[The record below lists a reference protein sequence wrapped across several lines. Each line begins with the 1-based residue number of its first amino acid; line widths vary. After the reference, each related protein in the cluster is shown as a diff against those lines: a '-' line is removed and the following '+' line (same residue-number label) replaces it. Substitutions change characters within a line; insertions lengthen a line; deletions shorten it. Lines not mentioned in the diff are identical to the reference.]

1 MIQTINSTM
10 KIQFRHTRV
19 FTFLLTLLLLAGV
32 ATPAWAATV
41 TYHVLTLPM
50 SSTVYNIKS
59 EYNGKRLEAIQ
70 VKVDNATSIEL
81 PVQFKSPLATNFKY
95 YKADQVTKSA
105 TAEDLYDNGS
115 NKAYIYELKATPTAT
130 PEGDPVTSN
139 IDIYVTYDY
148 KYAASETENT
158 IAKLNGSANYNI
170 AVNKGFLAYNKGRNN
185 RPAVVPRN
193 MVTAEQLTSASFVK
207 LNVSGSGI
215 TTYWSSGDNKNDR
228 ADNESKFHFLFNFVG
243 QDPYN
248 IIIRTAYAGDSVY
261 IEKND
266 DDKKFVYKYYRGGSL
281 FAVSTNNNYIASDDH
296 ILYTKVY
303 TDGTSPKQAVPTSE
317 SKPGRFHGQAAPIW
331 GSFALLN
338 NTREDGYI
346 FMASRTNNADGSFN
360 GPAGSKNNYSYNF
373 LKFDNAN
380 LTINKLTPANA
391 TASYSTDKKLYEVKT
406 VYFKVK
412 TPFYALATTDLE
424 REAHTV
430 SGSAVTMSEF
440 KIDNNT
446 IDAKDIPN
454 DLRRKYCNFTTFR
467 NSDGNVITKYS
478 QIKSDGIIFVDYEV
492 AASIPFKGITP
503 KSTYIAADF
512 TGASWYELT
521 DEGSTEENGKKLVYD
536 GSSNFK
542 NNGASG
548 SYEKTSEF
556 AFIGDP
562 YELRV
567 ILRSATSGAT
577 PAYVGAT
584 GTPGSPTNL
593 SVITTI
599 PTAGYKWEIP
609 YDSPTG
615 SFLLKL
621 YKGEGTWNWTATNQ
635 SQAVTYGTDCPVS
648 ITSNAQTIT
657 FNVSGLTVADGNY
670 IKVTKGDTADDAQ
683 ILSTTPTLNTGK
695 GGVTSTGTG
704 TVTAT
709 IAANTTGSS
718 KTFTLTITEYNSS
731 DAVVRTASVITIT
744 QETTAY
750 TGNTVEYSTASST
763 RVKVLNLPQRNYV
776 FHIVDKSGRIA
787 AKASASEDIYTGL
800 SVASIPSII
809 VSPFIVDETLTFYKT
824 YTSPSNSR
832 TLLADPITETPNVEN
847 QDIYVKYTTTKL
859 DKKPI
864 MLSENQQFNVRLH
877 DEYLYYDAENN
888 CIKSK
893 ASPTDD
899 EKKKDAYLWKLRNR
913 DPYAMLI
920 DNLGARADMG
930 GVSGSTSITVY
941 DDNGGTSSA
950 SRENGA
956 WVWLNGAALPATGE
970 GTALAFTTTRA
981 SAQQFIAKASTA
993 GGVYEVMVAA
1003 GDGVDASTTYYNIGL
1018 SATDVIKVYNNTTYA
1033 HGDDVLRFRLEQTT
1047 GYTYHLIDKAKHKLL
1062 EVKTNSPELILPSE
1076 YQSPLVAAYHY
1087 YARNDINIDGDV
1099 YTVVTEPAPSPLSS
1113 LADLYAQF
1121 ETNNSD
1127 ESEYTTHS
1135 SSLTANDDADL
1146 TSKARELTV
1155 NGDYYYKI
1163 GTAEPY
1169 TYKKVTVSRGYR
1181 GTDIFVTYEKN
1192 DLVNYNDNASP
1203 YLLKF
1208 LQPHSYF
1215 LEDGNDKLTDERIDA
1230 IYPYTNGDGNL
1241 NVYGA
1246 KMNKEQMEGGANTR
1260 PRWVW
1265 FFESKNSDPYHVK
1278 IHSRST
1284 ISYNGISHPTYLQTS
1299 SVHFNQDASPSTKH
1313 IVTGGALPTIASIE
1327 PTEYMVLG
1335 TEGRYKLMT
1344 TQEIDGSRRTVTSL
1358 EQYWK
1363 TYNMLKLE
1371 VLRIE
1376 KSTNSFDGPETMPTD
1391 KWSDL
1396 KTKLGTKGV
1405 NNPSDPNYID
1415 GCNWHSYN
1423 AYANATRWNGYN
1435 DKSDGEEKKVVEQQE
1450 HWFQTFDMGDGYFD
1464 IVGANIPPVLILLDR
1479 HGWEIMRLPLPTT
1492 TYPEGDDELNALRA
1506 YDSPLVKEY
1515 KFYSNAT
1522 KASGCHKYSIRLN
1535 DSKEERDQIKV
1546 DGKHF
1551 TSKSLAVLPPL
1562 EASGVK
1568 SNGVLNDQYVTYTV
1582 KEEYE
1587 KSYTYNLELNE
1598 AASTYTE
1605 SGTASKFLV
1614 VLDGRYT
1621 RYVKNGEK
1629 DSYISKPIIE
1639 ATNPNGGNVYDMI
1652 LSPSTTGYS
1661 EGYHAPDYNNDGI
1674 IDDVHLWYV
1683 EPNLDIDDEM
1693 GIKWGTSNDTTKAE
1707 PLSRFGTR
1715 KKYKGKTGFDPY
1727 NLQIKNVSDSRYLTI
1742 DLSSATLTNGIWEGT
1757 LSAPGVYAAAKTVS
1771 GYVTPEGYDHTT
1783 LKITKQTFMAVSDA
1797 NGNMQLMPR
1806 FDHTKRINLEGSSP
1820 WYTTL
1825 AEPENHAKASVDNNA
1840 SMGAQTVFFVRP
1852 QKIDYRII
1860 DNEGNEALRY
1870 QRAGDYY
1877 PEITE
1882 HFKSPLATDF
1892 KYYKTAPSYDGSTKT
1907 LTVSD
1912 EITGSLAGSGLNS
1925 DNPTV
1930 YVRYSY
1936 NENYDKDNDKILQG
1950 KWFTI
1955 DLAGKNVQ
1963 STETTI
1969 NSTGDNV
1976 LLYSGTKPGTVNADD
1991 ETRKWQWKFLVA
2003 PIDPT
2008 SEYHES
2014 PDPYAIKLFNRKAN
2028 YSTDL
2033 SPSSPMSIPVKVNTR
2048 NSFSLLSHPDGGYAL
2063 AVNGLGTY
2071 SYHFLNGASMTTPS
2085 TTAATTANEAG
2096 FTYKAN
2102 TISAGAK
2109 LVVNDDVTHNYT
2121 YNVING
2127 KKIIA
2132 VTGSQTYAE
2141 AEGNDFAP
2149 YLPDD
2154 AQTPLLDA
2162 DKDYEYYGSVSGTSG
2177 TYAVVDMTKLFTLHG
2192 LYDDVVY
2199 VTYKAY
2205 GEKEA
2210 RPFMVPNQKSV
2221 DGGKVIPGPTS
2232 QDASMNIKG
2241 ELPYNIVWEPDNMMK
2256 ANGSAVESD
2265 AGHELSGNTEHI
2277 WYFEGDDPYAL
2288 QIKNK
2293 GGKYVNGSDLVALV
2307 DKASA
2312 PDFMLL
2318 KKSDYDYGILQV
2330 AGTTGD
2336 AAQRLTGYGGSL
2348 TANASIAP
2356 TKFIIFGLS
2365 VHDLIYH
2372 LIINNINQHTEIPYR
2387 SGKEGDYTSEST
2399 ISATDTLMIKG
2410 TSFRDLTSGSPAGAT
2425 YQLGTTQTWGGASH
2439 TYSHHV
2445 GAVSIGDVLQVPSVF
2460 YRPNCSWDYYIEGI
2474 YSTDGATSETDLN
2487 NKYKGLKL
2495 TNLMSDEDLINKT
2508 VVVNIV
2514 YSFNKDLTTN
2524 SGLDFVRSTGQ
2535 NLWYTMET
2543 NDAGDPWL
2551 ARYTKTQG
2559 LTAIAGR
2566 ETHYTNDYLFTP
2578 VGDVYGF
2585 KMYNRYTVKNG
2596 NESSGNDL
2604 TKVMTTASLADN
2616 VPVTV
2621 DVPSSGYEVYELIEG
2636 DVPGYFR
2643 IHPVVNYT
2651 GTQYYIKR
2659 NGSSLQLSTT
2669 SQDWTFGL
2677 DMAMLQPYYLGAGN
2691 VGGLNA
2697 AGKTAYK
2704 NEIDKGEGKYKIT
2717 DLQNIVYND
2726 ANIVHFTSG
2735 YYRLHSQPGI
2745 TGISPVRY
2753 ASGYLH
2759 DIEKTAGTSSTPI
2772 PLHFYSKAGV
2782 TTTFG
2787 DSGLK
2792 SGYTKTD
2799 ATQGDIPVPAT
2810 ENDPS
2815 TIFYVTG
2822 SNLTNNTLS
2831 NVTMSTQDLNVIG
2844 NKMGTGTATT
2854 YRLIDI
2860 GGGIVVLLEPTSGNY
2875 LTFDQNETN
2884 KYDLHYKSTF
2894 RIDDVKWC
2902 MVPADSLMVTTNN
2915 GGDGYYYSTLYLP
2928 YDVLLPADAGGK
2940 TYNAYVCK
2948 KWYNEGVNPV
2958 PVPAVTGTP
2967 SYAEGKLVPAGTPV
2981 IIRTN
2986 DESGNMKLTLPNTT
3000 ASTALP
3006 CVFTGTYL
3014 EKLLAADASHKVYT
3028 LGLPYTSDM
3037 DLDSGTGDVT
3047 APLPVQS
3054 TTGVGFYIN
3063 ANPYKEASEMQS
3075 GWTRNNRYVLHN
3087 KIYYRAGAT
3096 PGAPALQQRAPEFVP
3111 VIFGDEEQQ
3120 EMNPDGTME
3129 MVGDGCIY
3137 DLMGRKVASRE
3148 QVEDGSWWN
3157 QATPGVYILNGRK
3170 VIKK

>member
-1 MIQTINSTM
+1 M
-10 KIQFRHTRV
+10 KQYRFIIRTLLV
-19 FTFLLTLLLLAGV
+19 FLLLSAGLV
-32 ATPAWAATV
+32 NQAWAATV

-50 SSTVYNIKS
+50 SSSVYNIKS
-59 EYNGKRLEAIQ
+59 TYNGKRLEAIQ

-81 PVQFKSPLATNFKY
+81 PVQFKSPLATNFQY

-105 TAEDLYDNGS
+105 TAVDLYDNGS
-115 NKAYIYELKATPTAT
+115 NKAYIYELNATPTAT
-130 PEGDPVTSN
+130 PEGDHVSSN

-148 KYAASETENT
+148 IYAASETGNT
-158 IAKLNGSANYNI
+158 IAKLNGSASYNI
-170 AVNKGFLAYNKGRNN
+170 AVTNGFLAYNKGRNN

-193 MVTAEQLTSASFVK
+193 MVTAEQLVSPTFVK

-281 FAVSTNNNYIASDDH
+281 FAVSNNNNFIASDDH

-303 TDGTSPKQAVPTSE
+303 TDGTSPKQTVPISE

-346 FMASRTNNADGSFN
+346 FMASRTNDKDGNFN
-360 GPAGSKNNYSYNF
+360 GPSGSNNNYSYNF

-412 TPFYALATTDLE
+412 TPFHAVEATDD
-424 REAHTV
+424 HIV
-430 SGSAVTMSEF
+430 SASVTMSEY
-440 KIDNNT
+440 KIANNA
-446 IDAKDIPN
+446 INKNDIP
-454 DLRRKYCNFTTFR
+454 DALKRKYCNFTTFK
-467 NSDGNVITKYS
+467 NSSGTVITKYS
-478 QIKSDGIIFVDYEV
+478 QMNPDGIIFVNYEY

-503 KSTYIAADF
+503 KSTYTATDF

-521 DEGSTEENGKKLVYD
+521 DEGSTEENGKKLIYD

-562 YELRV
+562 YEMRV

-584 GTPGSPTNL
+584 GTPDSPTSL
-593 SVITTI
+593 SVITTT

-621 YKGEGTWNWTATNQ
+621 YKGEGTWNWTATSQ
-635 SQAVTYGTDCPVS
+635 SQDVIYETDYPVS
-648 ITSNAQTIT
+648 ITSNAQTVT

-709 IAANTTGSS
+709 IAANTSGSS

-731 DAVVRTASVITIT
+731 DAVVSRASVITIT
-744 QETTAY
+744 QGTTAY

-763 RVKVLNLPQRNYV
+763 RVKVLNLPKRNYV

-809 VSPFIVDETLTFYKT
+809 VSPFIVNEALTFYST
-824 YTSPSNSR
+824 YTDGEGRS
-832 TLLADPITETPNVEN
+832 TLTGQIYETPYTAPETNY
-847 QDIYVKYTTTKL
+847 DIYVKYLTANL

-864 MLSENQQFNVRLH
+864 MLSEDQQFNVRLH
-877 DEYLYYDAENN
+877 DEYLYYDATNN

-893 ASPTDD
+893 ATPTDD
-899 EKKKDAYLWKLRNR
+899 EKKTDAYLWKLRNR
-913 DPYAMLI
+913 DPYNMLI
-920 DNLGARADMG
+920 DNMGARIDMG
-930 GVSGSTSITVY
+930 VANKSENPDVY
-941 DDNGGTSSA
+941 DDSGAKTNPA
-950 SRENGA
+950 RQKGA
-956 WVWLNGAALPATGE
+956 WVKLAAALGNDV
-970 GTALAFTTTRA
+970 ALIFDTDRTH
-981 SAQQFIAKASTA
+981 AQQFIAKAGAA

-1033 HGDDVLRFRLEQTT
+1033 HEDDVLRFRLEQTT

-1087 YARNDINIDGDV
+1087 YAKDDINIAGDV
-1099 YTVVTEPAPSPLSS
+1099 YTVKAEPNPLSS
-1113 LADLYAQF
+1113 LADLDAEF
-1121 ETNNSD
+1121 TETAGD
-1127 ESEYTTHS
+1127 FS
-1135 SSLTANDDADL
+1135 SNWNDATGAYKQTANDIAEMRNKAKSL
-1146 TSKARELTV
+1146 TDTENPYYFHIISGESYYEITVSKA
-1155 NGDYYYKI
+1155 
-1163 GTAEPY
+1163 
-1169 TYKKVTVSRGYR
+1169 SR
-1181 GTDIFVTYEKN
+1181 GTDIYVTYEKN

-1215 LEDGNDKLTDERIDA
+1215 LEDGNDGLTTEKLDA
-1230 IYPYTNGDGNL
+1230 VYPYTNGDGNL
-1241 NVYGA
+1241 NVYGS

-1313 IVTGGALPTIASIE
+1313 IVTGGALPTIASVE
-1327 PTEYMVLG
+1327 PTEYMILG
-1335 TEGRYKLMT
+1335 TKGRYKLMT
-1344 TQEIDGSRRTVTSL
+1344 TQEIDGSRHTVTSL

-1371 VLRIE
+1371 VLKIP
-1376 KSTNSFDGPETMPTD
+1376 KSDNSYDGPQTMPTD

-1396 KTKLGTKGV
+1396 KTALETKGV
-1405 NNPSDPNYID
+1405 NNSSDPNYID

-1435 DKSDGEEKKVVEQQE
+1435 DKSSGEEKKVVEQQE
-1450 HWFQTFDMGDGYFD
+1450 HWYQTFDMGDGSFD
-1464 IVGANIPPVLILLDR
+1464 IVGANIPPVLVLLDR
-1479 HGWEIMRLPLPTT
+1479 HGWEIMRRPLPNIS
-1492 TYPEGDDELNALRA
+1492 TYPYGDDELAALRA

-1515 KFYSNAT
+1515 KFYNNAT

-1535 DSKEERDQIKV
+1535 DDKEERDQIKI
-1546 DGKHF
+1546 DGKLY
-1551 TSKSLAVLPPL
+1551 TSTSLADLPPL
-1562 EASGVK
+1562 AASGVK

-1621 RYVKNGEK
+1621 RYVKDGAK
-1629 DSYISKPIIE
+1629 DSYISKPINE
-1639 ATNPNGGNVYDMI
+1639 ATNPVNGNVYDMI
-1652 LSPSTTGYS
+1652 LHPSTTKY
-1661 EGYHAPDYNNDGI
+1661 EGKYIGASTDGNT
-1674 IDDVHLWYV
+1674 IDNHHLWYL

-1693 GIKWGTSNDTTKAE
+1693 GIKWGTSNDTTTAE
-1707 PLSRFGTR
+1707 PLSKYGTR
-1715 KKYKGKTGFDPY
+1715 KKYENKTGFDPY
-1727 NLQIKNVSDSRYLTI
+1727 NLQIRNAEDNRYLTI
-1742 DLSSATLTNGIWEGT
+1742 DLSSTTLTNGIWEGT
-1757 LSAPGVYAAAKTVS
+1757 LSTTDVYAAVKTVS

-1783 LKITKQTFMAVSDA
+1783 LQITKQTFMAVSDA

-1806 FDHTKRINLEGSSP
+1806 FDNTKRVHLEGSSP
-1820 WYTTL
+1820 WHTTL

-1840 SMGAQTVFFVRP
+1840 SMGPQTAFFVRP

-1892 KYYKTAPSYDGSTKT
+1892 KYYKTAPSYDSGTKT

-1936 NENYDKDNDKILQG
+1936 KENYDKDNDKILQG
-1950 KWFTI
+1950 KWFTV
-1955 DLAGKNVQ
+1955 DLAGKNLQ
-1963 STETTI
+1963 SSGTI
-1969 NSTGDNV
+1969 NPADGTGV
-1976 LLYSGTKPGTVNADD
+1976 SLYSGTKPGTIDASDG
-1991 ETRKWQWKFLVA
+1991 TRKWQWKFLAA
-2003 PIDPT
+2003 PIDPS
-2008 SEYHES
+2008 SELHES

-2028 YSTDL
+2028 YSATMDE
-2033 SPSSPMSIPVKVNTR
+2033 PNPMSIPIKVNTHDR
-2048 NSFSLLSHPDGGYAL
+2048 FSLLSHPDEGYAL

-2071 SYHFLNGASMTTPS
+2071 SYDFLNGASMTTS
-2085 TTAATTANEAG
+2085 VAATTTNEAG

-2132 VTGSQTYAE
+2132 VTGSQTYEE
-2141 AEGNDFAP
+2141 AEVNGFAP
-2149 YLPDD
+2149 YLPED

-2162 DKDYEYYGSVSGTSG
+2162 DKDYKYYGSVSGTSG

-2232 QDASMNIKG
+2232 QKASMNIKG

-2256 ANGSAVESD
+2256 ANGSAVEPD

-2293 GGKYVNGSDLVALV
+2293 GGKYADGSAFLV

-2318 KKSDYDYGILQV
+2318 NKAGYDYGILQK
-2330 AGTTGD
+2330 AGLSDRLSGYGQTTVTGD
-2336 AAQRLTGYGGSL
+2336 
-2348 TANASIAP
+2348 P

-2372 LIINNINQHTEIPYR
+2372 LIIAKTCANTASPGDGEYVDIKFRETV
-2387 SGKEGDYTSEST
+2387 SGTL
-2399 ISATDTLMIKG
+2399 TDKRIFG
-2410 TSFRDLTSGSPAGAT
+2410 TTQRDLTSGSPAGAT
-2425 YQLGTTQTWGGASH
+2425 YQVGTTESWGGASH

-2474 YSTDGATSETDLN
+2474 YSTDGTTSQTDLD

-2543 NDAGDPWL
+2543 NDAGNPWL

-2585 KMYNRYTVKNG
+2585 KMYNRYTVKNS
-2596 NESSGNDL
+2596 NESNDNDL

-2636 DVPGYFR
+2636 DVSGYFR
-2643 IHPVVNYT
+2643 FHPVLNT
-2651 GTQYYIKR
+2651 NDLTQLYITKD
-2659 NGSSLQLSTT
+2659 GSSLKLSTT
-2669 SQDWTFGL
+2669 PRDWTFGL

-2704 NEIDKGEGKYKIT
+2704 DEIDKGEGKYKIT
-2717 DLQNIVYND
+2717 DIQAIVYND
-2726 ANIVHFTSG
+2726 DYIVHFTPG

-2745 TGISPVRY
+2745 TDISPVRY

-2831 NVTMSTQDLNVIG
+2831 NVAMGTQGLNVIG
-2844 NKMGTGTATT
+2844 NKMGTDAATT
-2854 YRLIDI
+2854 YRLVDI
-2860 GGGIVVLLEPTSGNY
+2860 GGGVVLLVNTGSGNY

-2884 KYDLHYKSTF
+2884 KYDLHYKSSF

-2902 MVPADSLMVTTNN
+2902 MEPANTLGLKVATNN
-2915 GGDGYYYSTLYLP
+2915 GGDGYYYSTLYMP
-2928 YDVLLPADAGGK
+2928 FDVLLPADAGGK
-2940 TYNAYVCK
+2940 TYNAYICK

-2967 SYAEGKLVPAGTPV
+2967 SYAQGKFVPAGTPV

-2986 DESGNMKLTLPNTT
+2986 DETGTVTLTLPSNEPTIPVP
-3000 ASTALP
+3000 AKLG
-3006 CVFTGTYL
+3006 CVFSGEYL
-3014 EKLLAADASHKVYT
+3014 EKLLAADSDHKVYT

-3037 DLDSGTGDVT
+3037 ELDSGTGDVT
-3047 APLPVQS
+3047 APLPVQA

-3087 KIYYRAGAT
+3087 KIYYREPASS
-3096 PGAPALQQRAPEFVP
+3096 PSPAPQRRGPEFVP
-3111 VIFGDEEQQ
+3111 VIFDDEEEQWD
-3120 EMNPDGTME
+3120 MNPNGTME
-3129 MVGDGCIY
+3129 FVGDGCIY
-3137 DLMGRKVASRE
+3137 DLMGRKVATRE
-3148 QVEDGSWWN
+3148 QVEDGSWK
-3157 QATPGVYILNGRK
+3157 QRVATGIYILNG
-3170 VIKK
+3170 KKFQKK

>member
-1 MIQTINSTM
+1 M
-10 KIQFRHTRV
+10 KQYRFIIRTLLV
-19 FTFLLTLLLLAGV
+19 FLLLSAGLV
-32 ATPAWAATV
+32 NQAWAATV

-50 SSTVYNIKS
+50 SSSVYNIKS
-59 EYNGKRLEAIQ
+59 VHNGKRLEAIQ

-105 TAEDLYDNGS
+105 TAENLYDNGS
-115 NKAYIYELKATPTAT
+115 NKAYIYELKATPTET
-130 PEGDPVTSN
+130 PEGDPVSSN

-148 KYAASETENT
+148 IYAASETGNT
-158 IAKLNGSANYNI
+158 IAKLDASANYNI
-170 AVNKGFLAYNKGRNN
+170 AVTNGFLAYNKGRNN
-185 RPAVVPRN
+185 RPAVVPRK
-193 MVTAEQLTSASFVK
+193 MVTAEQLVSPTFVK

-215 TTYWSSGDNKNDR
+215 TPYWSSSDNKNDR
-228 ADNESKFHFLFNFVG
+228 ADNESKFHFLFKFVG

-281 FAVSTNNNYIASDDH
+281 FGVSTNNNFIASDDH
-296 ILYTKVY
+296 ILYTNVY
-303 TDGTSPKQAVPTSE
+303 TDGTSPKQAVPTSV

-338 NTREDGYI
+338 NTNEDGYI
-346 FMASRTNNADGSFN
+346 FMASRTNDAN
-360 GPAGSKNNYSYNF
+360 GNFGGPSGSKNNYSYNF

-412 TPFYALATTDLE
+412 TPFHAVEATDD
-424 REAHTV
+424 HIV
-430 SGSAVTMSEF
+430 SASVTMSGY
-440 KIDNNT
+440 KIENNA
-446 IDAKDIPN
+446 INQNDIP
-454 DLRRKYCNFTTFR
+454 DALKRKYCNFTTFR

-478 QIKSDGIIFVDYEV
+478 QMNPDGIIFVDYEY

-503 KSTYIAADF
+503 KSTYTAADF

-521 DEGSTEENGKKLVYD
+521 DEGSTEGNGKKLIYD

-562 YELRV
+562 YEMRV
-567 ILRSATSGAT
+567 ILRSATSGGT

-584 GTPGSPTNL
+584 GTPDSPTNL
-593 SVITTI
+593 TVITTT

-609 YDSPTG
+609 YDTPTG
-615 SFLLKL
+615 SFMLQK
-621 YKGEGTWNWTATNQ
+621 YKGTGNWNWTATNQ
-635 SQAVTYGTDCPVS
+635 SEAITYGTPYPSVS
-648 ITSNAQTIT
+648 ITSNAQTVT
-657 FNVSGLTVADGNY
+657 FNVSGLTAADGNY
-670 IKVTKGDTADDAQ
+670 IKVTKGYTTDDAQ

-709 IAANTTGSS
+709 IAANTSGSS

-731 DAVVRTASVITIT
+731 DVVVGTASVITIT
-744 QETTAY
+744 QGTTAY
-750 TGNTVEYSTASST
+750 AGNTVEYSTASST
-763 RVKVLNLPQRNYV
+763 RVKVLTLPKRNYV
-776 FHIVDKSGRIA
+776 YHIVDKSGRIA
-787 AKASASEDIYTGL
+787 AKASIEEDIYTGL

-809 VSPFIVDETLTFYKT
+809 VSPFIIDEELTFYST
-824 YTSPSNSR
+824 YGGTGRASLFGQIS
-832 TLLADPITETPNVEN
+832 ETPYTAPETNY
-847 QDIYVKYTTTKL
+847 DIYVKYTTTNI

-864 MLSENQQFNVRLH
+864 MLSEDQQFNVRLH
-877 DEYLYYDAENN
+877 NEYLYYDAENN

-893 ASPTDD
+893 LSPTDD
-899 EKKKDAYLWKLRNR
+899 EKKRDPYLWKLRNR
-913 DPYAMLI
+913 DPYNMLI
-920 DNLGARADMG
+920 DNMGARTDMG
-930 GVSGSTSITVY
+930 VANQSENPDVY
-941 DDNGGTSSA
+941 DDSGTKTNPA
-950 SRENGA
+950 RQKGA
-956 WVWLNGAALPATGE
+956 WVKLAAALGNDV
-970 GTALAFTTTRA
+970 ALIFDTDRTH
-981 SAQQFIAKASTA
+981 AQQFIAKASTA

-1018 SATDVIKVYNNTTYA
+1018 SATDVIKVYDNTSYA

-1087 YARNDINIDGDV
+1087 YARNDINIVGDV

-1146 TSKARELTV
+1146 TSKARELTAT
-1155 NGDYYYKI
+1155 GDYYYKI

-1181 GTDIFVTYEKN
+1181 GTDIYVTYEKN

-1215 LEDGNDKLTDERIDA
+1215 LEDGNDKLTGEKMDA
-1230 IYPYTNGDGNL
+1230 VYPYTNGDGNL

-1344 TQEIDGSRRTVTSL
+1344 TQEIDGSRHIVTSL

-1371 VLRIE
+1371 VLGID
-1376 KSTNSFDGPETMPTD
+1376 KSTNSFDGPETMPSE

-1396 KTKLGTKGV
+1396 KTALTAKGV
-1405 NNPSDPNYID
+1405 INPEDPNYID

-1435 DKSDGEEKKVVEQQE
+1435 DKSDGLEKKVVEQQE
-1450 HWFQTFDMGDGYFD
+1450 HWYQTFDMGDGSFD
-1464 IVGANIPPVLILLDR
+1464 IVGANIPPVLVLLDR
-1479 HGWEIMRLPLPTT
+1479 HGWEIMRRPLPNIS
-1492 TYPEGDDELNALRA
+1492 TYPNGDDELAALRA
-1506 YDSPLVKEY
+1506 YDSPMVKEY

-1522 KASGCHKYSIRLN
+1522 KASGCHKYSLRMQ
-1535 DSKEERDQIKV
+1535 DDKERDQIKV
-1546 DGKHF
+1546 DDVHY
-1551 TSKSLAVLPPL
+1551 TSTSLGDLPPIT
-1562 EASGVK
+1562 ATGVK

-1587 KSYTYNLELNE
+1587 KSYTYNFTDNGDN
-1598 AASTYTE
+1598 TYTE
-1605 SGTASKFLV
+1605 SGTASKFLI
-1614 VLDGRYT
+1614 LLGGRYT
-1621 RYVKNGEK
+1621 RYVKDATK
-1629 DSYISKPIIE
+1629 DSYISKPINE
-1639 ATNPNGGNVYDMI
+1639 ATNPVNGNVYDMI
-1652 LSPSTTGYS
+1652 LHPSTTKY
-1661 EGYHAPDYNNDGI
+1661 EGDKYRGASTDGGNT
-1674 IDDVHLWYV
+1674 IDNHHLWYL

-1693 GIKWGTSNDTTKAE
+1693 GIKWGTSNDTTTAE
-1707 PLSRFGTR
+1707 PLSKYGTR
-1715 KKYKGKTGFDPY
+1715 KKYENKTGFDPY
-1727 NLQIKNVSDSRYLTI
+1727 NLQIRNAEDNRYLTI
-1742 DLSSATLTNGIWEGT
+1742 DLSSTTLTNGIWEGT
-1757 LSAPGVYAAAKTVS
+1757 LSTTDVYAAVKTVS

-1783 LKITKQTFMAVSDA
+1783 LQITKQTFMAVSDA

-1806 FDHTKRINLEGSSP
+1806 FDHTKRVNTATDTP
-1820 WYTTL
+1820 WHTTM
-1825 AEPENHAKASVDNNA
+1825 ADPENHAKASVDDNS
-1840 SMGAQTVFFVRP
+1840 SMGPQTAFFVRP

-1870 QRAGDYY
+1870 QRSGDYY
-1877 PEITE
+1877 PEITA

-1892 KYYKTAPSYDGSTKT
+1892 KYYKTAPSYDGGTKT

-1969 NSTGDNV
+1969 NSAGDNV
-1976 LLYSGTKPGTVNADD
+1976 FLYSGTKPGTVDATDA
-1991 ETRKWQWKFLVA
+1991 TRKWQWKFLVA
-2003 PIDPT
+2003 PIDPS
-2008 SEYHES
+2008 SELHQS
-2014 PDPYAIKLFNRKAN
+2014 PDPYAIQLFNRKAN
-2028 YSTDL
+2028 YSATMDE
-2033 SPSSPMSIPVKVNTR
+2033 PNPMSIPIKVNGKNR
-2048 NSFSLLSHPDGGYAL
+2048 FSLLNHPDGGYAL

-2071 SYHFLNGASMTTPS
+2071 SYDFLNGTSMTTPS

-2109 LVVNDDVTHNYT
+2109 LVVNDDVTHNYM

-2132 VTGSQTYAE
+2132 VTGSQTYDE
-2141 AEGNDFAP
+2141 AEVNGFAP
-2149 YLPDD
+2149 YLPED

-2162 DKDYEYYGSVSGTSG
+2162 DKDYKYYGSVSGTSG

-2256 ANGSAVESD
+2256 ENGSAVGSD
-2265 AGHELSGNTEHI
+2265 ASHVLSGNTEHI

-2293 GGKYVNGSDLVALV
+2293 GGKYVNGSALV

-2312 PDFMLL
+2312 PYFMLL
-2318 KKSDYDYGILQV
+2318 KKSDYDYGILQK
-2330 AGTTGD
+2330 AGLSDRLSGYGQTTVTGD
-2336 AAQRLTGYGGSL
+2336 
-2348 TANASIAP
+2348 P

-2372 LIINNINQHTEIPYR
+2372 LIIAKTCANTASPGTGEYVDIKFRETE
-2387 SGKEGDYTSEST
+2387 SG
-2399 ISATDTLMIKG
+2399 ALTDKRIYG
-2410 TSFRDLTSGSPAGAT
+2410 TSQRDLTSGSPAGAT

-2474 YSTDGATSETDLN
+2474 YSTDGTTSQTDLD

-2514 YSFNKDLTTN
+2514 YSFNKDLATN

-2543 NDAGDPWL
+2543 NDAGNPWL

-2585 KMYNRYTVKNG
+2585 KMYNRYTVKNS
-2596 NESSGNDL
+2596 NESNDNDL
-2604 TKVMTTASLADN
+2604 TKVMTTATLEDEAS
-2616 VPVTV
+2616 VTV
-2621 DVPSSGYEVYELIEG
+2621 DEPSSGYEVYELIEG

-2643 IHPVVNYT
+2643 FHPVLNT
-2651 GTQYYIKR
+2651 KDLTQLYITKD
-2659 NGSSLQLSTT
+2659 GSSLKLSTT
-2669 SQDWTFGL
+2669 PRDWTFGL
-2677 DMAMLQPYYLGAGN
+2677 DFSMLQPYYLGAGN

-2704 NEIDKGEGKYKIT
+2704 KEIDKGEGNYKIT

-2726 ANIVHFTSG
+2726 VNIVHFTSG

-2745 TGISPVRY
+2745 SGISPVRY

-2759 DIEKTAGTSSTPI
+2759 DLERDLDRNGNESDAI

-2799 ATQGDIPVPAT
+2799 ATQGDIPVPDT
-2810 ENDPS
+2810 EHDPS

-2822 SNLTNNTLS
+2822 TNLTNKTLS
-2831 NVTMSTQDLNVIG
+2831 NVTMGTQGLNVIG
-2844 NKMGTGTATT
+2844 NKMGTGAATT
-2854 YRLIDI
+2854 YRLVDI
-2860 GGGIVVLLEPTSGNY
+2860 GGGVVLLVNTESGTRYLNFIQATTPTS
-2875 LTFDQNETN
+2875 TI
-2884 KYDLHYKSTF
+2884 YDLKFSDTDAS
-2894 RIDDVKWC
+2894 RMDDVKWC

-2928 YDVLLPADAGGK
+2928 Y
-2940 TYNAYVCK
+2940 YVCK

-3028 LGLPYTSDM
+3028 LGLPYTTDM

-3087 KIYYRAGAT
+3087 KIYYRATAD
-3096 PGAPALQQRAPEFVP
+3096 PGARELDMEAPQFVP
-3111 VIFGDEEQQ
+3111 IIFGDEEGGEEQ
-3120 EMNPDGTME
+3120 ELMPDGSRQAII
-3129 MVGDGCIY
+3129 GDGCIY
-3137 DLMGRKVASRE
+3137 DLSGRKVATE
-3148 QVEDGSWWN
+3148 QQVQDGSWRTTL
-3157 QATPGVYILNGRK
+3157 ASGIYILNGRK
-3170 VIKK
+3170 FQKK

>member
-1 MIQTINSTM
+1 M
-10 KIQFRHTRV
+10 KIKFRQTRV
-19 FTFLLTLLLLAGV
+19 FTFLLTLLLLGGAGNK
-32 ATPAWAATV
+32 AWAATV

-50 SSTVYNIKS
+50 SSSVYNIKAT
-59 EYNGKRLEAIQ
+59 YDGKRLEAIQ
-70 VKVDNATSIEL
+70 VKVDNATSVEL

-105 TAEDLYDNGS
+105 TAENLYDNGS
-115 NKAYIYELKATPTAT
+115 NKAYIYELIATPTAT
-130 PEGDPVTSN
+130 PEGDPVSSN

-148 KYAASETENT
+148 KYAASETGNT

-193 MVTAEQLTSASFVK
+193 MVTAEQLVSPTFVK

-228 ADNESKFHFLFNFVG
+228 ADNESKFHFLFKFVG

-266 DDKKFVYKYYRGGSL
+266 DDKKFVYKYYRDGSL
-281 FAVSTNNNYIASDDH
+281 FGVSTNNNYIASDDH

-303 TDGTSPKQAVPTSE
+303 TDGTSPKQGVPISE

-338 NTREDGYI
+338 NTKEDGYI
-346 FMASRTNNADGSFN
+346 FMASRTNNDDGNFN

-412 TPFYALATTDLE
+412 TPFYAIEESND
-424 REAHTV
+424 HIV
-430 SGSAVTMSEF
+430 SASVTMSEY
-440 KIDNNT
+440 KVDNSV
-446 IDAKDIPN
+446 ISKDDIPEE
-454 DLRRKYCNFTTFR
+454 LKRKYCNFTTFR
-467 NSDGNVITKYS
+467 NSSGTVITKYS
-478 QIKSDGIIFVDYEV
+478 QMNPDGIIFVDYEY

-503 KSTYIAADF
+503 KSTYTAADF

-562 YELRV
+562 YEMRV

-584 GTPGSPTNL
+584 GTPDSPTNL
-593 SVITTI
+593 SVITTT

-635 SQAVTYGTDCPVS
+635 SQDVIYGSSYPSVN
-648 ITSNAQTIT
+648 ITSNAQTVT
-657 FNVSGLTVADGNY
+657 FNVSGLAVADGNY
-670 IKVTKGDTADDAQ
+670 IKVTKGDTAGDAQ

-731 DAVVRTASVITIT
+731 DEVVETASVITIT
-744 QETTAY
+744 QGTTAY

-787 AKASASEDIYTGL
+787 AKASVREDIYTVL

-809 VSPFIVDETLTFYKT
+809 VSPFIVDEELTFYST
-824 YTSPSNSR
+824 YTDGAGRS
-832 TLLADPITETPNVEN
+832 TLTGQISETPYTAPETHYN
-847 QDIYVKYTTTKL
+847 IYVKYKTANL

-864 MLSENQQFNVRLH
+864 TLSENQQFNVKLH
-877 DEYLYYDAENN
+877 EEYLYYDATNN

-893 ASPTDD
+893 ATPTDD
-899 EKKKDAYLWKLRNR
+899 EKKTNAYLWKLRNR

-930 GVSGSTSITVY
+930 VSGSTSIITVY

-956 WVWLNGAALPATGE
+956 WVWLNGVALPATGE
-970 GTALAFTTTRA
+970 GTALAFTTTRTGA
-981 SAQQFIAKASTA
+981 DGAQQFIAKASTA

-1087 YARNDINIDGDV
+1087 YARNDINIVGDV
-1099 YTVVTEPAPSPLSS
+1099 YTVVAEPTPLTILTDLDVKYDAPTGSNSSEWGGATEGFK
-1113 LADLYAQF
+1113 Q
-1121 ETNNSD
+1121 
-1127 ESEYTTHS
+1127 
-1135 SSLTANDDADL
+1135 TANDDDDML
-1146 TSKARELTV
+1146 SKVKEFAT
-1155 NGDYYYKI
+1155 GGMYYFKI
-1163 GTAEPY
+1163 GES
-1169 TYKKVTVSRGYR
+1169 TYKKVNVTRGYR
-1181 GTDIFVTYEKN
+1181 GTDIYVTYEKN

-1215 LEDGNDKLTDERIDA
+1215 LEDGNDGLTTEKLDA
-1230 IYPYTNGDGNL
+1230 VYPYTNGDGNL
-1241 NVYGA
+1241 NIYGT

-1299 SVHFNQDASPSTKH
+1299 SVHFNQDAVSSTKH
-1313 IVTGGALPTIASIE
+1313 IVTGGALPTIASVE
-1327 PTEYMVLG
+1327 PTEYMILG

-1344 TQEIDGSRRTVTSL
+1344 TQEIEGSRRTVTSL

-1391 KWSDL
+1391 KWSEL
-1396 KTKLGTKGV
+1396 KTALDTKGV
-1405 NNPSDPNYID
+1405 NNSSDPNYID

-1450 HWFQTFDMGDGYFD
+1450 HWFQTFDMGDGSFD

-1479 HGWEIMRLPLPTT
+1479 HGWEIMRRPLPNIS

-1535 DSKEERDQIKV
+1535 DDKEERDQIKV
-1546 DGKHF
+1546 DGKLY
-1551 TSKSLAVLPPL
+1551 TSTSLADLPPL
-1562 EASGVK
+1562 AASGVK

-1598 AASTYTE
+1598 ESSTYTE

-1621 RYVKNGEK
+1621 RYVKNGAK
-1629 DSYISKPIIE
+1629 DSYLSKPIIE
-1639 ATNPNGGNVYDMI
+1639 ATNPTGGNVYDMI
-1652 LSPSTTGYS
+1652 LSPSTTNYS
-1661 EGYHAPDYNNDGI
+1661 EGYPAPDANNNGV

-1742 DLSSATLTNGIWEGT
+1742 DLSSTTLTNGIWEGT
-1757 LSAPGVYAAAKTVS
+1757 LSAPGVYAAAKTAS
-1771 GYVTPEGYDHTT
+1771 EYVEPEGYDHTT
-1783 LKITKQTFMAVSDA
+1783 LQITKQTFMAVSDA

-1806 FDHTKRINLEGSSP
+1806 FDHTKRIHLEGSSP

-1969 NSTGDNV
+1969 NSAGDNV
-1976 LLYSGTKPGTVNADD
+1976 FLYSGTKSSDAPIDGADGK
-1991 ETRKWQWKFLVA
+1991 RKWQWKFLVA

-2071 SYHFLNGASMTTPS
+2071 SYDFLNGASMDEDDP
-2085 TTAATTANEAG
+2085 ATTTNEVG

-2162 DKDYEYYGSVSGTSG
+2162 DKDYEYYGSVSGTFG

-2210 RPFMVPNQKSV
+2210 V
-2221 DGGKVIPGPTS
+2221 DGSGNVTPGPTS

-2241 ELPYNIVWEPDNMMK
+2241 ELPYNIVWYADNMMK
-2256 ANGSAVESD
+2256 AVDTSEQENGIYDGINKDPS
-2265 AGHELSGNTEHI
+2265 HELSGNTEHI

-2318 KKSDYDYGILQV
+2318 KKSDYDYGILQK
-2330 AGTTGD
+2330 AGLTDRLSGYGQTTTTGD
-2336 AAQRLTGYGGSL
+2336 
-2348 TANASIAP
+2348 P

-2372 LIINNINQHTEIPYR
+2372 LIIAKTCANTASPGTGEYVDIKFRETE
-2387 SGKEGDYTSEST
+2387 SG
-2399 ISATDTLMIKG
+2399 ALTDKRIYG
-2410 TSFRDLTSGSPAGAT
+2410 TSQRDLTSGSPAGAT

-2474 YSTDGATSETDLN
+2474 YSTDGTTSQTDLD

-2585 KMYNRYTVKNG
+2585 KMYNRYTVKNS
-2596 NESSGNDL
+2596 NESNDNDL

-2831 NVTMSTQDLNVIG
+2831 NVAMGTQGLNVIE

-3087 KIYYRAGAT
+3087 KIYYRATAD
-3096 PGAPALQQRAPEFVP
+3096 PGASAPQQRAPEFVP
-3111 VIFGDEEQQ
+3111 VIFGDEEEQK
-3120 EMNPDGTME
+3120 EMNPNGTME

-3137 DLMGRKVASRE
+3137 DLMGRKVATRE

>member
-1 MIQTINSTM
+1 M
-10 KIQFRHTRV
+10 KQYRFIIRTLLMM
-19 FTFLLTLLLLAGV
+19 FLLLSAGLV
-32 ATPAWAATV
+32 NQAWAATV

-50 SSTVYNIKS
+50 SSSVYNIKS
-59 EYNGKRLEAIQ
+59 TYDGKRLEAIQ

-105 TAEDLYDNGS
+105 TAENLYDNGS
-115 NKAYIYELKATPTAT
+115 NKAYIYELKATPTDT
-130 PEGDPVTSN
+130 PEGDHVSSN

-148 KYAASETENT
+148 IYAASETGNT
-158 IAKLNGSANYNI
+158 IAKLDASANYNI
-170 AVNKGFLAYNKGRNN
+170 AVTNGFLAYNKGRNN

-193 MVTAEQLTSASFVK
+193 MVTAEQLVSPTFVK

-215 TTYWSSGDNKNDR
+215 TPYWSSGDNKNDR

-281 FAVSTNNNYIASDDH
+281 FGVSTNNNYIASDDH

-303 TDGTSPKQAVPTSE
+303 TDGTSPKQDEPTSV
-317 SKPGRFHGQAAPIW
+317 SKHGRFHGQAAPIW
-331 GSFALLN
+331 GSFALLK
-338 NTREDGYI
+338 NTKEDGYI
-346 FMASRTNNADGSFN
+346 FMASRTNNADGNFN
-360 GPAGSKNNYSYNF
+360 GPSGSNNNYSYNF

-412 TPFYALATTDLE
+412 TPFYAIEESDN
-424 REAHTV
+424 HIV
-430 SGSAVTMSEF
+430 SAFVTMSEY
-440 KIDNNT
+440 KVDNSV
-446 IDAKDIPN
+446 ISKDDIPEE
-454 DLRRKYCNFTTFR
+454 LKRKYCNFTVFR
-467 NSDGNVITKYS
+467 NSSGTVITKYS
-478 QIKSDGIIFVDYEV
+478 QMNPDGIIFVDYEY

-503 KSTYIAADF
+503 KSTYTAADF

-536 GSSNFK
+536 GSSDFK

-548 SYEKTSEF
+548 TYNKTSEF

-562 YELRV
+562 YEMRV

-584 GTPGSPTNL
+584 GTPDSPTNL
-593 SVITTI
+593 SVITTT

-635 SQAVTYGTDCPVS
+635 SQAVSYGTDYPVS

-657 FNVSGLTVADGNY
+657 FNVSSLTVADGNY
-670 IKVTKGDTADDAQ
+670 IKVTKGVTADDAQ

-731 DAVVRTASVITIT
+731 DAVVSRASVITIT
-744 QETTAY
+744 QGTAAY
-750 TGNTVEYSTASST
+750 AGNTVEYSTASST
-763 RVKVLNLPQRNYV
+763 RVKVLNLPKRNYV
-776 FHIVDKSGRIA
+776 YHIVDKSGRIA

-809 VSPFIVDETLTFYKT
+809 VSPFIIDEELTFYST
-824 YTSPSNSR
+824 YGGTGRS
-832 TLLADPITETPNVEN
+832 TLDNQIYETPYTAPETNY
-847 QDIYVKYTTTKL
+847 DIYVKYLTANL

-864 MLSENQQFNVRLH
+864 MLSEDQQFNVRLH
-877 DEYLYYDAENN
+877 DEYLYYDAIND

-899 EKKKDAYLWKLRNR
+899 EKKTNAYLWKLRNR

-920 DNLGARADMG
+920 DNMGARVDMG
-930 GVSGSTSITVY
+930 VANQSENPDVY
-941 DDNGGTSSA
+941 DDSGTKTTPL
-950 SRENGA
+950 RQKGA
-956 WVWLNGAALPATGE
+956 WVKLAASLGNDVALN
-970 GTALAFTTTRA
+970 FTTTRTGEGG
-981 SAQQFIAKASTA
+981 AQQFIAKASTA

-1018 SATDVIKVYNNTTYA
+1018 STTDVIKVYNNTTYA

-1087 YARNDINIDGDV
+1087 YARIDINIVGDV
-1099 YTVVTEPAPSPLSS
+1099 YTVVAEPTPLTILTDLDVKYDAPTSSDSSEWGDATEGFK
-1113 LADLYAQF
+1113 Q
-1121 ETNNSD
+1121 
-1127 ESEYTTHS
+1127 
-1135 SSLTANDDADL
+1135 TANDDDDML
-1146 TSKARELTV
+1146 SKVKEFATV
-1155 NGDYYYKI
+1155 GMYYFKI
-1163 GTAEPY
+1163 GES
-1169 TYKKVTVSRGYR
+1169 TYKKVNVTRGYR
-1181 GTDIFVTYEKN
+1181 GTDIYVTYEKN

-1215 LEDGNDKLTDERIDA
+1215 LEDGNDGLTTEKLDA
-1230 IYPYTNGDGNL
+1230 VYPYTNGDGNL

-1299 SVHFNQDASPSTKH
+1299 AVHFNQDAESSTKH

-1344 TQEIDGSRRTVTSL
+1344 TQEIEGSRRTVTSL

-1371 VLRIE
+1371 VLGIE

-1396 KTKLGTKGV
+1396 KTALGTKGV
-1405 NNPSDPNYID
+1405 NNSSDPNYID

-1450 HWFQTFDMGDGYFD
+1450 HWFQTFDMGDGSFD

-1479 HGWEIMRLPLPTT
+1479 HGWEIMRRPLPNIS
-1492 TYPEGDDELNALRA
+1492 TYPYGDDELAALRA

-1515 KFYSNAT
+1515 KFYNNAT

-1535 DSKEERDQIKV
+1535 DDKEERDQIKV

-1551 TSKSLAVLPPL
+1551 TSKSLAILPPL

-1598 AASTYTE
+1598 ATSTYTE

-1621 RYVKNGEK
+1621 RYVKDGAK

-1639 ATNPNGGNVYDMI
+1639 ATNPTGGNVYDMI
-1652 LSPSTTGYS
+1652 LSPSTTKYS
-1661 EGYHAPDYNNDGI
+1661 EGYRAPDDNNDGK

-1727 NLQIKNVSDSRYLTI
+1727 NLQIRNASDNRYLTI
-1742 DLSSATLTNGIWEGT
+1742 DLSSTTLTNGVWEGT
-1757 LSAPGVYAAAKTVS
+1757 LSGTGIYAATKTTS
-1771 GYVTPEGYDHTT
+1771 GYVEPEGYDHTT

-1806 FDHTKRINLEGSSP
+1806 FDNTKRVHLEGSSP
-1820 WYTTL
+1820 WNTTL
-1825 AEPENHAKASVDNNA
+1825 ADPENHAKASVDVNA
-1840 SMGAQTVFFVRP
+1840 SMGPQTAFFVRP

-1892 KYYKTAPSYDGSTKT
+1892 KYYKTAPSYDSGTKT

-1976 LLYSGTKPGTVNADD
+1976 FLYSGTKPGTVNADD

-2008 SEYHES
+2008 SELHES

-2028 YSTDL
+2028 YSATMDE
-2033 SPSSPMSIPVKVNTR
+2033 PNPMSIPIKVNTHDR
-2048 NSFSLLSHPDGGYAL
+2048 FSLLSHPDEGYAL

-2071 SYHFLNGASMTTPS
+2071 SYDFLNGASMTTS
-2085 TTAATTANEAG
+2085 VAATTTNEAG

-2141 AEGNDFAP
+2141 AEGKDFAP
-2149 YLPDD
+2149 YLPET

-2162 DKDYEYYGSVSGTSG
+2162 DKDYKYYGSVSGTPG

-2192 LYDDVVY
+2192 LYNDEVY

-2210 RPFMVPNQKSV
+2210 RPFMVPNQKAV
-2221 DGGKVIPGPTS
+2221 DGSGNVTPGPTS
-2232 QDASMNIKG
+2232 QKASMNIKG
-2241 ELPYNIVWEPDNMMK
+2241 ELPYNIVWYADNMMK
-2256 ANGSAVESD
+2256 ADGSTIGCDPS
-2265 AGHELSGNTEHI
+2265 HELSGNTEHI
-2277 WYFEGDDPYAL
+2277 WYIEGDDPYAL

-2293 GGKYVNGSDLVALV
+2293 GGKYVNGLATLVPNASDA
-2307 DKASA
+2307 KQ
-2312 PDFMLL
+2312 FMLL
-2318 KKSDYDYGILQV
+2318 KKSGYDYGILQII
-2330 AGTTGD
+2330 GTTGAD
-2336 AAQRLTGYGGSL
+2336 AGKKLTDYGQTTTTGD
-2348 TANASIAP
+2348 P
-2356 TKFIIFGLS
+2356 TKFVIFGLS

-2372 LIINNINQHTEIPYR
+2372 LIIATTNTTVKIPYR
-2387 SGKEGDYTSEST
+2387 DGDEST
-2399 ISATDTLMIKG
+2399 YQESGTWTESDTKDITG
-2410 TSFRDLTSGSPAGAT
+2410 STQRDLTSGSPAGAT
-2425 YQLGTTQTWGGASH
+2425 YQVGTTETWGGASH
-2439 TYSHHV
+2439 TYSHHA

-2474 YSTDGATSETDLN
+2474 YSTDGTTSQTDLD

-2543 NDAGDPWL
+2543 NDAGTPWL

-2596 NESSGNDL
+2596 NESNDDDQ
-2604 TKVMTTASLADN
+2604 TKVMTSTELSNNISVVIDEPSTSEKSTAYPAGN
-2616 VPVTV
+2616 
-2621 DVPSSGYEVYELIEG
+2621 EIYELITG
-2636 DVPGYFR
+2636 DVDGYFR
-2643 IHPVVNYT
+2643 VHPVANNSGDVVYL
-2651 GTQYYIKR
+2651 KKD
-2659 NGSSLQLSTT
+2659 GSALKLSTT
-2669 SQDWTFGL
+2669 PQDWTFEL

-2697 AGKTAYK
+2697 PGKAAYK
-2704 NEIDKGEGKYKIT
+2704 AEIDKGEGNYKIT
-2717 DLQNIVYND
+2717 DIQAIVYND
-2726 ANIVHFTSG
+2726 DYIVHFTPG

-2745 TGISPVRY
+2745 ADISPVRY

-2822 SNLTNNTLS
+2822 TNLTSNKTIS
-2831 NVTMSTQDLNVIG
+2831 NVTMSTQGLNVIE
-2844 NKMGTGTATT
+2844 NKMGGESATT
-2854 YRLIDI
+2854 FRMIDV

-2884 KYDLHYKSTF
+2884 KYDLHYKTGF

-2902 MVPADSLMVTTNN
+2902 VEPANTMGLEVATNN
-2915 GGDGYYYSTLYLP
+2915 GGDGYYYSTLYVP

-2940 TYNAYVCK
+2940 TYNAYICK

-2967 SYAEGKLVPAGTPV
+2967 SYAQGKFVPAGTPV

-2986 DESGNMKLTLPNTT
+2986 DETGTVTLTLPSNEPTIPVP
-3000 ASTALP
+3000 AKLG
-3006 CVFTGTYL
+3006 CVFSGEYL
-3014 EKLLAADASHKVYT
+3014 EKLLAADSDHKVYT

-3037 DLDSGTGDVT
+3037 ELDSGTGDVT
-3047 APLPVQS
+3047 APLPVQA

-3087 KIYYRAGAT
+3087 KIYYRAGSS
-3096 PGAPALQQRAPEFVP
+3096 GSSAPQLKGPEFVP
-3111 VIFGDEEQQ
+3111 VIFDDLEEQDEEL
-3120 EMNPDGTME
+3120 NPNGARE
-3129 MVGDGCIY
+3129 IVGDGCVY
-3137 DLMGRKVASRE
+3137 DLMGRKVATRE
-3148 QVEDGSWWN
+3148 QVEDGSWK
-3157 QATPGVYILNGRK
+3157 QRVATGIYILNG
-3170 VIKK
+3170 KKFQKK